1 MVFPDFWFYPR
12 PVEKT
17 KPPRRLAASCSSF
30 VLVVVLILSSLGK
43 ARAQEIVVVP
53 LHGEVST
60 AQFFFLRRA
69 LKEAETQ
76 KASALILDIDTYG
89 GELKAAT
96 KILDALFK
104 TSVPTIAYINTN
116 AGSAGALVAL
126 STRQIYMAPVSAIGA
141 AAPVSGG
148 GENLPSTMNDKVV
161 SYFSGY
167 FRSAAE
173 KNGYNPDIAEA
184 FISKDKEVK
193 IGDNVVHAKGS
204 LLTLSAQEAVR
215 VLNGKPM
222 LAAGVADSIDDLVAK
237 TKIAGNV
244 RTISPTGFERLA
256 LWVTALA
263 PIFLLI
269 GIVGAYLEFK
279 LQGTIL
285 PGAIATIA
293 FLIFFTGHY
302 LAGLAGWEV
311 LALFVIGAAL
321 VISELVLHPGTVV
334 PGVVGVLVMVAALL
348 WAMIDRYPSQPFVP
362 SSEMLVLPI
371 LRLGG
376 AMVAAA
382 IVIAILARYLPRTSL
397 YGRFVLAH
405 ADAQGP
411 SFSAHTASAQVEVG
425 AEGVARSVLRPTGNA
440 DFNGVLLDVITRGEF
455 VAPGS
460 ALRVLAVEGSRVVVE
475 ELKS

>member
-1 MVFPDFWFYPR
+1 M
-12 PVEKT
+12 
-17 KPPRRLAASCSSF
+17 F
-30 VLVVVLILSSLGK
+30 VLFSIVSLGVVH
-43 ARAQEIVVVP
+43 AQEVVVVP

-76 KASALILDIDTYG
+76 KASALILEIDTYG
-89 GELKAAT
+89 GDLKAAT

-104 TSVPTIAYINTN
+104 TSVPTISYINTN

-126 STRQIYMAPVSAIGA
+126 STKQIYMAPVSAIGA
-141 AAPVSGG
+141 AAPVAGG
-148 GENLPSTMNDKVV
+148 GENLPSTMNDKIV

-184 FISKDKEVK
+184 FINKEKEVK

-204 LLTLSAQEAVR
+204 LLTLSAQEATR
-215 VLNGKPM
+215 VINGKPM
-222 LAAGVADSIDDLVAK
+222 LAAGVAESIGDLVAK
-237 TKIAGNV
+237 AKIIGGLK
-244 RTISPTGFERLA
+244 TISPTGFERLA

-302 LAGLAGWEV
+302 LAGL
-311 LALFVIGAAL
+311 
-321 VISELVLHPGTVV
+321 
-334 PGVVGVLVMVAALL
+334 
-348 WAMIDRYPSQPFVP
+348 
-362 SSEMLVLPI
+362 
-371 LRLGG
+371 
-376 AMVAAA
+376 
-382 IVIAILARYLPRTSL
+382 
-397 YGRFVLAH
+397 
-405 ADAQGP
+405 
-411 SFSAHTASAQVEVG
+411 
-425 AEGVARSVLRPTGNA
+425 
-440 DFNGVLLDVITRGEF
+440 
-455 VAPGS
+455 
-460 ALRVLAVEGSRVVVE
+460 
-475 ELKS
+475 